1 MAIDPTARV
10 AAGARIGESVE
21 IGPYCLV
28 GPQAELQRGVRL
40 IAHVNV
46 AGATTIGEES
56 IVYPFSSLGTPPQ
69 SVHYR
74 GGATKLVIGAK
85 CDLREGVTMNTGTE
99 AGGGVTRVGD
109 RCSFM
114 VGCHIGH
121 DCRVGNDVTFANN
134 VVLGGHVSVDD
145 NTFLGG
151 HVAIHQFVRIGE
163 GVMMAGMSA
172 ARDDI
177 IPFGFALGQTGALV
191 GLNIVGLRRR
201 GVTRTQMH
209 SLRRA
214 YRSLFFVDGR
224 LVERIEAIARD
235 FADDPLVGKIVAF
248 VRAGGKRPLMR
259 PRVRRGAEASG
270 GEEAEEPR

>member
-10 AAGARIGESVE
+10 AEGACIAASVE
-21 IGPYCLV
+21 IGPFCLV
-28 GPQAELQRGVRL
+28 GPQVELKNGVRL

-46 AGATTIGEES
+46 TGATTIS
-56 IVYPFSSLGTPPQ
+56 DNTIVYPFCSLGTPPQ

-74 GGATKLVIGAK
+74 GSETRLTIGTA
-85 CDLREGVTMNTGTE
+85 CELREGVTMNTGTE
-99 AGGGVTRVGD
+99 DGGGITRVGD

-114 VGCHIGH
+114 VGSHIGH
-121 DCRVGNDVTFANN
+121 DCTVGDDVTFANN
-134 VVLGGHVSVDD
+134 VVLGGHVAVGDH
-145 NTFLGG
+145 TFLGG

-191 GLNIVGLRRR
+191 GLNVVGLRRR
-201 GVTRTQMH
+201 GATRADMH
-209 SLRRA
+209 RLRRA
-214 YRSLFFVDGR
+214 YRVLFFTEGR
-224 LVERIEAIARD
+224 LVERMETLARE

-259 PRVRRGAEASG
+259 PRAQGNADAGDAEG
-270 GEEAEEPR
+270 